1 MYLLSASISCMIIQL
16 LSFIKSTMRKW
27 WYYGDIGD
35 IIIVILL
42 LEEIWYYSWRKKN
55 WHYHRG
61 NFANND
67 ANLRLTAY
75 WCQDISRYSLSNPK
89 SFRSFDTNTMYR
101 SNKFDTKKCCNI
113 FCVISR
119 TEINKGFLRRLQIY
133 KEIVNATVTEIA
145 PAAII
150 ASSKTRFV
158 CSSCTMV
165 DDRWNKIKT
174 YFKSRVFRLAKE

>member
-1 MYLLSASISCMIIQL
+1 MYLLSASISCRYDY
-16 LSFIKSTMRKW
+16 STTFFYKKHKNAEMMV
-27 WYYGDIGD
+27 YYYDI
-35 IIIVILL
+35 
-42 LEEIWYYSWRKKN
+42 SWRKEN

-67 ANLRLTAY
+67 ANLGLTAY

-158 CSSCTMV
+158 V
-165 DDRWNKIKT
+165 
-174 YFKSRVFRLAKE
+174 RLA